1 MCLRTTAPSFDSA
14 QPLSLEFRGRDLVC
28 SNSTLFSSPATVRLM
43 NPPLPQPIQMSDRDL
58 RRPFILLVAEVV
70 QFPL

>member
-1 MCLRTTAPSFDSA
+1 M
-14 QPLSLEFRGRDLVC
+14 VC

-43 NPPLPQPIQMSDRDL
+43 NSPLPQPIQMSDRDL

-70 QFPL
+70 EFPPQNALTYAGGITR